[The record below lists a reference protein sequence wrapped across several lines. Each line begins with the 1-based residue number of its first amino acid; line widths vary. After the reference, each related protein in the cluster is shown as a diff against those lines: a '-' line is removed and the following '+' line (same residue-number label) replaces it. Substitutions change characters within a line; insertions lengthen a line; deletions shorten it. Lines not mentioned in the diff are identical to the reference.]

1 MSNKTII
8 LTEDDESIKLVTS
21 SYLQD
26 LGYEVIM
33 ASNLRQLWKLIEDNK
48 GDILITDVM
57 LPDGELFDILPQIT
71 ELREDLPV
79 IVVSAKNNLQTAIS
93 ATKQGAY
100 EYLPKPFDL
109 DELQNLV
116 KKALERN
123 KTTKNKSKIQ
133 KKIDKQMIVGRSP
146 AMQDLYKSIARLSQN
161 DLTVMIYGESGTG
174 KELVANALHKYSSRS
189 EKPFIALNMAAIPND
204 LIESELFGHE
214 KGSFTGAHQK
224 SEGKFKLAEKGTL
237 FLDEIGD
244 MPINAQT
251 RLLRVLQ
258 EGEFTPI
265 GGKEKIRADTRIIA
279 ATHKNLPELI
289 DKGEFREDLFYRLN
303 VINIFLPPL
312 RERENDIISLG
323 RHYLNLYSDG
333 KKQFDSSGVNF
344 LNKAKELKL
353 EPKKFD
359 AAGFKIMEKYNWPG
373 NVREL
378 ENFIMKLCALYSD
391 ETILK
396 EDLVFE
402 IDNLG
407 KTDHQILES
416 ETHFSK
422 VFKNYLAKNINQIN
436 RDYQGDVYNF
446 FLTELEKVL
455 ICEVLKNKNGNQ
467 LKASELLGL
476 NRNTLRKKI
485 TELNIDITGD
495 N

>member
-224 SEGKFKLAEKGTL
+224 SEGLS
-237 FLDEIGD
+237 
-244 MPINAQT
+244 
-251 RLLRVLQ
+251 
-258 EGEFTPI
+258 
-265 GGKEKIRADTRIIA
+265 
-279 ATHKNLPELI
+279 LI
-289 DKGEFREDLFYRLN
+289 H
-303 VINIFLPPL
+303 I
-312 RERENDIISLG
+312 
-323 RHYLNLYSDG
+323 
-333 KKQFDSSGVNF
+333 
-344 LNKAKELKL
+344 
-353 EPKKFD
+353 
-359 AAGFKIMEKYNWPG
+359 
-373 NVREL
+373 
-378 ENFIMKLCALYSD
+378 
-391 ETILK
+391 
-396 EDLVFE
+396 
-402 IDNLG
+402 
-407 KTDHQILES
+407 
-416 ETHFSK
+416 
-422 VFKNYLAKNINQIN
+422 
-436 RDYQGDVYNF
+436 
-446 FLTELEKVL
+446 
-455 ICEVLKNKNGNQ
+455 
-467 LKASELLGL
+467 
-476 NRNTLRKKI
+476 
-485 TELNIDITGD
+485 
-495 N
+495 